1 MTTIRKD
8 WRLIPAMCFKDLIG
22 ARHVIQRYFVSGFD
36 VLDENPLRVFD
47 TRNMYLMEF
56 MSVMPARHYPEF
68 RPCTRGR
75 R

>member
-1 MTTIRKD
+1 MY
-8 WRLIPAMCFKDLIG
+8 FQDLIG

-47 TRNMYLMEF
+47 TKNMYLMEF
-56 MSVMPARHYPEF
+56 MSVTRAEHHPEF
-68 RPCTRGR
+68 IPCTLDR